1 MLKLAKNVKK
11 MSNIRAL
18 QWRYAVKKF
27 DKEKILPES
36 KVDILK
42 QSFNLTATSY
52 GLQPIRLVVV
62 KNKELQES
70 LKENAMNQAQLS
82 TASHVLVICI
92 ERNVDKEFILS
103 YFERVKKIRETPD
116 EILDPFKNFLVE
128 DFGNKSNEELA
139 IWAKNQAYLV
149 LGALLTVCASEEI
162 DACPMEGFLPEAY
175 DELLNLKEK
184 NLKSVLVLP
193 VGYRAKDDIFSSFKK
208 VRRAEED
215 TIINIY

>member
-1 MLKLAKNVKK
+1 MLKLAKNGKK

>member
-1 MLKLAKNVKK
+1 
-11 MSNIRAL
+11 MSNIKAL

-27 DKEKILPES
+27 DPEKILPEA
-36 KVDILK
+36 KIDVLK
-42 QSFNLTATSY
+42 QAFNLTATSY

-70 LKENAMNQAQLS
+70 LKEKAMNQVQLS

-92 ERNVDKEFILS
+92 EDKVDKDFILN
-103 YFERVKKIRETPD
+103 YFERVKQIRETPD
-116 EILDPFKNFLVE
+116 EILDPFKNFLVD
-128 DFGNKSNEELA
+128 DFGKKSAEDLT

-149 LGALLTVCASEEI
+149 LGTLLTVCATEEI
-162 DACPMEGFLPEAY
+162 DACPMEGFLPEEY

-208 VRRAEED
+208 VRRPEED

>member
-1 MLKLAKNVKK
+1 MT
-11 MSNIRAL
+11 NIKAL

-27 DKEKILPES
+27 DSEKILPEA
-36 KVDILK
+36 KIDVLK
-42 QSFNLTATSY
+42 QAFNLTATSY

-70 LKENAMNQAQLS
+70 LKEKAMNQAQLS

-92 ERNVDKEFILS
+92 EDKVDKDFILN
-103 YFERVKKIRETPD
+103 YFERVKQIRETPD
-116 EILDPFKNFLVE
+116 EILDPFKNFLVD
-128 DFGNKSNEELA
+128 DFGKKSAEDLT

-149 LGALLTVCASEEI
+149 LGALLTVCATEEI
-162 DACPMEGFLPEAY
+162 DACPMEGFLPEEY
-175 DELLNLKEK
+175 DKLLELKEK

-208 VRRAEED
+208 VRRPEED

>member
-1 MLKLAKNVKK
+1 
-11 MSNIRAL
+11 MSNIKAL

-27 DKEKILPES
+27 DAEKILPET
-36 KVDILK
+36 KIDVLK
-42 QSFNLTATSY
+42 QAFNLTATSY

-70 LKENAMNQAQLS
+70 LKEKAMNQAQLS

-92 ERNVDKEFILS
+92 EDKVDKDFILN
-103 YFERVKKIRETPD
+103 YFERVKQIRETPD
-116 EILDPFKNFLVE
+116 EILDPFKNFLVD
-128 DFGNKSNEELA
+128 DFGKKSAEDLT

-149 LGALLTVCASEEI
+149 LGTLLTVCATEEI
-162 DACPMEGFLPEAY
+162 DACPMEGFLPEEY

-208 VRRAEED
+208 VRRPEED